1 MSLPKKQLF
10 DPQSK
15 TANPHQSDNHP
26 LAGSAAAS
34 NRTVVTSTPET
45 PSTSAWWVLAAASL
59 QKVAKPIRVGPG
71 QTRANLMRSDL
82 DEYARSHAGGAAGAN
97 PGPGLLQK
105 VSDEF
110 KRLLKKRVLSAEL
123 RNR

>member
-1 MSLPKKQLF
+1 MSLPKKPLF

-34 NRTVVTSTPET
+34 
-45 PSTSAWWVLAAASL
+45 L

-71 QTRANLMRSDL
+71 QSRANLMRSDL

-105 VSDEF
+105 VSAGF
-110 KRLLKKRVLSAEL
+110 KGLLKKLTKTP
-123 RNR
+123 